1 MEFYGSLEA
10 LHEAFEAFVENIPF
24 YGFAVLC
31 IDHPAVQSLIG
42 RIQDRRIVTYGT
54 SSQADVRLGQ
64 VTVEEGQSRFDVII
78 TKRKTGEERNIT
90 GLTLPMLGQ
99 HNVTNALAAV
109 AVAEELGVSEPQIRQ
124 ALANF
129 AGVKRRF
136 TMTGVVRGITII
148 DDYGHHPVE
157 ITAVLQAARQSTG
170 QRVIAVVQPHRY
182 TRLSD
187 LFEDFCACF
196 NDADE
201 VIVAEVY
208 SAGEAPIEG
217 ADRDSL
223 VEGLRSRGH
232 RNVKPL
238 AAPEDLAAMIKE
250 DAADGD
256 LVVCLGAGSIS
267 AWANDLPDELEALF
281 AADDPINAG
290 AGL

>member
-1 MEFYGSLEA
+1 
-10 LHEAFEAFVENIPF
+10 
-24 YGFAVLC
+24 
-31 IDHPAVQSLIG
+31 LIG

-64 VTVEEGQSRFDVII
+64 VAIKDGLSCFDVII
-78 TKRKTGEERNIT
+78 TNRKSGEERTIE

-99 HNVTNALAAV
+99 HNASNALAAI
-109 AVAEELGVSEPQIRQ
+109 AVAEELGVSEQQIRQ

-157 ITAVLQAARQSTG
+157 ITAVLQAARQSTD

-182 TRLSD
+182 SRLAD

-223 VEGLRSRGH
+223 VEGLRSHGH
-232 RNVKPL
+232 RSVRPL
-238 AAPEDLAAMIKE
+238 AAPEDLASMIKE
-250 DAADGD
+250 GAAEGD

-267 AWANDLPDELEALF
+267 AWANALPDELEELF
-281 AADDPINAG
+281 ATDDPINAG